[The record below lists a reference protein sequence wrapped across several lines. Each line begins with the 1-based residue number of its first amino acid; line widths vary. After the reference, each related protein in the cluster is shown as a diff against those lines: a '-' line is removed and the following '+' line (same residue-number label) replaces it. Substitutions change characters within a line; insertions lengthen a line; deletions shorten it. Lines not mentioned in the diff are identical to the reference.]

1 MAEYIAVSVV
11 IPMYNM
17 ENYIISC
24 LESILSQSIKNI
36 EIIVIDDKSTDASVE
51 KVEYFAYNDARVKL
65 IPLKKN
71 SGPGIAR
78 NIGIKYASGK
88 YCMFMDADDMYVDK
102 NSIEYIYNI
111 AEENKVNIAC
121 CDKIDLDSKSNTYIP
136 KSSIRSGEYLCRST
150 DISSIF
156 WYTTYI

>member
-51 KVEYFAYNDARVKL
+51 KSRV
-65 IPLKKN
+65 
-71 SGPGIAR
+71 
-78 NIGIKYASGK
+78 
-88 YCMFMDADDMYVDK
+88 
-102 NSIEYIYNI
+102 
-111 AEENKVNIAC
+111 
-121 CDKIDLDSKSNTYIP
+121 
-136 KSSIRSGEYLCRST
+136 LCL
-150 DISSIF
+150 
-156 WYTTYI
+156 